1 MAFPSPPSQFTE
13 EEIEAQGGESY
24 PRGHPT
30 GSIRAGIGSEESISL
45 DVSTRAETIELE
57 GKSLKAPVTV
67 LCPSLHNVTTVLC
80 PSLHNVTV
88 LVSLLCTMSPSLCP
102 SYTMSPSL
110 WQRRQVH
117 YRISSTEKPPV
128 PESHSQ
134 GQHWKE
140 LEGLCQASPLLLE
153 KLRPR

>member
-30 GSIRAGIGSEESISL
+30 GSLRAGIGSEESISL

-57 GKSLKAPVTV
+57 GKSLKAPV
-67 LCPSLHNVTTVLC
+67 TVLC